1 MDPAN
6 DESELPNTDNVSSED
21 DEGERPRSPDEDVN
35 EDDTSSNSTFPW
47 PFNTAISEVV
57 VTFNVA
63 PERTST
69 SELLLSV
76 LGVVLNCSVPSE
88 TVVPP

>member
-1 MDPAN
+1 MVPAN
-6 DESELPNTDNVSSED
+6 DESESPKTDNVSSED

-35 EDDTSSNSTFPW
+35 EDETSSNSILPW
-47 PFNTAISEVV
+47 PFNAAISEAV
-57 VTFNVA
+57 VTFSVA

-76 LGVVLNCSVPSE
+76 LGVTLNCSVPSE
-88 TVVPP
+88 TVVLP